1 MTTILLPYANS
12 SFQAGDLILITAYNV
27 TNAMMSDPNF
37 SIPSEDFI
45 PIGIASEIGFEISNN
60 SILTAIVIQN
70 EITNVL
76 PGGVPIPIKP
86 AVAFVKQSNTIGAKG
101 YYLETYFQQPVDHGA
116 NKHYLYSVNT
126 RATESSK

>member
-1 MTTILLPYANS
+1 MIVLSLPYANS
-12 SFQAGDLILITAYNV
+12 SLQVGDLILITAYNV

-45 PIGIASEIGFEISNN
+45 PIGNVSEIIAGNVGTGNPGI
-60 SILTAIVIQN
+60 IVIEN

-76 PGGVPIPIKP
+76 PGGVPIPVKP

-101 YYLETYFQQPVDHGA
+101 YYLETYFQQPMDFGA
-116 NKHYLYSVNT
+116 RKHYLYSVNT

>member
-1 MTTILLPYANS
+1 MIILNLPYANS
-12 SFQAGDLILITAYNV
+12 SLQVGDLILITAYNV

-45 PIGIASEIGFEISNN
+45 PIGNASQIINDGIFPGIIMIE
-60 SILTAIVIQN
+60 N

-101 YYLETYFQQPVDHGA
+101 YYLETYFQQPSDNGA

>member
-1 MTTILLPYANS
+1 MIVFDLPYQNS
-12 SFQAGDLILITAYNV
+12 SLQVGDLILITAYNV

-45 PIGIASEIGFEISNN
+45 PIGNASQIIAGDGDGNPGI
-60 SILTAIVIQN
+60 IVIEN

-101 YYLETYFQQPVDHGA
+101 YYLETYFQQPMDFGA
-116 NKHYLYSVNT
+116 RKHYLYSVNT

>member
-1 MTTILLPYANS
+1 MIVLNLPYANS
-12 SFQAGDLILITAYNV
+12 SLQVGDLILITAYNV

-45 PIGIASEIGFEISNN
+45 PIGNASEIIAGD
-60 SILTAIVIQN
+60 SIGNPGIIVIQN

-86 AVAFVKQSNTIGAKG
+86 AVAFVKLSNTIGAKG
-101 YYLETYFQQPVDHGA
+101 YYLETYFEQPNDFGA
-116 NKHYLYSVNT
+116 GKHYLYSVNT

>member
-1 MTTILLPYANS
+1 MIVLNLPYANS
-12 SFQAGDLILITAYNV
+12 SLQVGDLILITAYNV

-45 PIGIASEIGFEISNN
+45 PIGNASEIIAGDSISNPG
-60 SILTAIVIQN
+60 IIVIQN

-101 YYLETYFQQPVDHGA
+101 YYLETYFEQPIDNGA

>member
-1 MTTILLPYANS
+1 MILLNLPYANS
-12 SFQAGDLILITAYNV
+12 SLQVGDLILITAYNV

-45 PIGIASEIGFEISNN
+45 PIGNASQIITEDGIFPGI
-60 SILTAIVIQN
+60 IVIEN

-101 YYLETYFQQPVDHGA
+101 YYLETYFQQPIDHGA

>member
-1 MTTILLPYANS
+1 MIVLDLPYQNS
-12 SFQAGDLILITAYNV
+12 SLQVGDLILITAYNV

-45 PIGIASEIGFEISNN
+45 PIGNASQIINDGIFPGIIMIE
-60 SILTAIVIQN
+60 N

-101 YYLETYFQQPVDHGA
+101 YYLETYFQQPSDNGA